1 MAATEAPSTPP
12 VEEILVRERRD
23 RPRAGFA
30 ALAAAV
36 LAVLAGVLPQAIYAD
51 FPRVYLLDALRDGA
65 GERAGQPGLRTAQV
79 LFIHDKA
86 LPLLAA
92 TLVQAAMVLLVGFI
106 LVFLLRAAADRGATA
121 PRMARTLAIV
131 GAGASA
137 LGAVVLQIGV
147 MTDASRFAGSSD
159 HSTAAAHDALRGA
172 AVVAGSAVGFF
183 GGLALAAAFVMIS
196 IGAMRIG
203 LLTRFVGVLGAICG
217 VLLVLGPATGSSTF
231 IVQTFW
237 LLMVALLL
245 LGRWPAGTPP
255 AWQSGEGM
263 PWPSQQEIRE
273 ARQRG
278 RGAAPAS
285 GRGSRAERDEPG
297 VPGEPGAPQGDAPS
311 PATSARK
318 KRKRRG

>member
-1 MAATEAPSTPP
+1 MAATEASSTPP
-12 VEEILVRERRD
+12 VEEILARERRD
-23 RPRAGFA
+23 RQRAGFA
-30 ALAAAV
+30 ALLAAV

-51 FPRVYLLDALRDGA
+51 FPRVYLLDALRDAA

-92 TLVQAAMVLLVGFI
+92 TLVQAAMVLLVGYI
-106 LVFLLRAAADRGATA
+106 LVFLLRAATDRGATA

-147 MTDASRFAGSSD
+147 MVDASRFAGSAD

-278 RGAAPAS
+278 RAGGAAL
-285 GRGSRAERDEPG
+285 GRGARAERD
-297 VPGEPGAPQGDAPS
+297 VPGEPGEPQSDVPS